1 MMSSLNCEQIIILIE
16 AFCRLQ
22 QCKVHLKVPKPSA
35 TRMRIESL
43 GQVHKAHNMLVCV
56 SVCVCESLAEQLN

>member
-1 MMSSLNCEQIIILIE
+1 MSSLDCEQIIILIE

-35 TRMRIESL
+35 TRRLEYSHLAKCTKHTICKCV
-43 GQVHKAHNMLVCV
+43 QVCVCV
-56 SVCVCESLAEQLN
+56 SESS

>member
-1 MMSSLNCEQIIILIE
+1 MKKKLMSSLNCEQIIILIE

-35 TRMRIESL
+35 TRIESL
-43 GQVHKAHNMLVCV
+43 GQVHKAHNM
-56 SVCVCESLAEQLN
+56 